1 MTLAKMINWTREFT
15 SLVISDKTILPNNY
29 EIRLHIL
36 IKSNNLL
43 KQNVAFER
51 VKFFTDFLLHN
62 SAFIDYKSKRK
73 TSIRK
78 QFPALN
84 LIELPTH
91 VFDQAVAIALFCKL
105 ESICE
110 GIFEIKAIEVSSDV
124 GDQVSYV
131 YEDDQPLLMS
141 ERTKWFMQYDFL
153 DPWWFRPALATYDK
167 VTKNKEDQKVEWYDG
182 TFNWEDIGLSWESKQ
197 NPIDKKVSELSKK
210 VIKGPWRWQ
219 PKVIPGGKD

>member
-15 SLVISDKTILPNNY
+15 STVISDKTILPNNY
-29 EIRLHIL
+29 DIRLHIL

-91 VFDQAVAIALFCKL
+91 VFD
-105 ESICE
+105 
-110 GIFEIKAIEVSSDV
+110 
-124 GDQVSYV
+124 
-131 YEDDQPLLMS
+131 
-141 ERTKWFMQYDFL
+141 
-153 DPWWFRPALATYDK
+153 
-167 VTKNKEDQKVEWYDG
+167 
-182 TFNWEDIGLSWESKQ
+182 
-197 NPIDKKVSELSKK
+197 
-210 VIKGPWRWQ
+210 
-219 PKVIPGGKD
+219 